1 MERDEEYYLG
11 LDKRTREYKQW
22 KEKRDSASSGVGDT
36 LEKVFKAT
44 GVADAVKFIAGD
56 DCGCDERKEKLN
68 KMFRYRKPNCLNE
81 DEYTFLAE
89 LFERNSNIISPSDQ
103 RQMINVYNRVFN
115 QRKRLSNCNSCTRS
129 VYKELKHYFE
139 TYS

>member
-22 KEKRDSASSGVGDT
+22 KEKRDSTSSGVGDT